1 MDGVWLV
8 RTRWRMRGAW
18 MWPTFV
24 VLGVADGIV
33 GHALPVAGDSQSV
46 FGGIVV
52 GLLLNLVC
60 VALLSRPVGMVL
72 RVRRRDLPM
81 AIARNYAGT
90 ACVVLVTLGFV
101 ALGLA
106 HHPSITSDR
115 ASMRDAITRAAAYI
129 GDHAPTAF
137 RVNASRTDTFIIQS
151 GSVYRTCVPNDAGT
165 RFYCV
170 VVDERQPPDR
180 SVRPGGSEPNATMMR
195 GVN

>member
-1 MDGVWLV
+1 
-8 RTRWRMRGAW
+8 
-18 MWPTFV
+18 MWPAFV

-60 VALLSRPVGMVL
+60 VALLARPVGMLL
-72 RVRRRDLPM
+72 RVGRRDLPT

-90 ACVVLVTLGFV
+90 ACVALVTVGFV

-106 HHPSITSDR
+106 HRPAITTDR
-115 ASMRDAITRAAAYI
+115 AAMRDAITRAAAYI
-129 GDHAPTAF
+129 GDHAPAAF
-137 RVNASRTDTFIIQS
+137 RANAARTDTFTIQADV
-151 GSVYRTCVPNDAGT
+151 VYRTCVPNDAGT

-170 VVDERQPPDR
+170 VVDESRPLGS
-180 SVRPGGSEPNATMMR
+180 SVRPGGYEPNATLMR